1 MRGLERSGD
10 ARSRG
15 LIPPGTGWPI
25 PDAERCPTGAPAGS
39 RRATPRAATRGSCAS
54 ARPSW
59 VSASARRTMFHVQN
73 RPPESAG
80 WSRRAHLHD
89 VDTVA
94 RLALGS
100 RGTGRGSR
108 PHDAIARRPMR
119 IVNPSRAINWLQ
131 TRSSHSPSSK
141 LLLRRE
147 PEIPSPPGGPR
158 RGRPSAADLSR
169 SRPAAL
175 STLAVRTR
183 TAGPIRCNP
192 RALGVRASCE
202 LGTELRSFGQPSP
215 RAVLPIAPASRLSR
229 TPGDHDTGG
238 AIVPITSSHSP

>member
-1 MRGLERSGD
+1 MHGPVASSRPEPGGRFRTPSLSHRRAGREPTGNATGCHEGFLCFSPSELGFRFCTPNDVPRAEPAARIRGMVAQGSPARRRHRRS
-10 ARSRG
+10 
-15 LIPPGTGWPI
+15 PGTRKPRDG
-25 PDAERCPTGAPAGS
+25 EGA
-39 RRATPRAATRGSCAS
+39 
-54 ARPSW
+54 
-59 VSASARRTMFHVQN
+59 
-73 RPPESAG
+73 
-80 WSRRAHLHD
+80 
-89 VDTVA
+89 
-94 RLALGS
+94 
-100 RGTGRGSR
+100 R

-202 LGTELRSFGQPSP
+202 LGTELRSSGQPSP
-215 RAVLPIAPASRLSR
+215 QGSSSDGASSRLGR
-229 TPGDHDTGG
+229 TPGDHDTGV
-238 AIVPITSSHSP
+238 AIVPITRSHSP